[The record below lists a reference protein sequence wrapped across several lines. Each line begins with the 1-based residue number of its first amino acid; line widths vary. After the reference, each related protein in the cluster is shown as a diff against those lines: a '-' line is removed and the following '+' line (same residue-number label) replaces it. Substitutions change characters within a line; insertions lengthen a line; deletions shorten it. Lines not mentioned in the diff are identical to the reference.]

1 MKSELTTPPVSGEIE
16 ASISER
22 ESCLS
27 ERGACLS
34 TEIKTEDLK
43 EDMERTTEC
52 EQQYL
57 SKLKTSQNI
66 SCSEK
71 MP

>member
-1 MKSELTTPPVSGEIE
+1 MKSELTTPPVSERE

-22 ESCLS
+22 EACLS
-27 ERGACLS
+27 ERDACLS

-43 EDMERTTEC
+43 EDMERTTES

-57 SKLKTSQNI
+57 SKLKTSKSI
-66 SCSEK
+66 SCSEN